1 MGKTKDLTVR
11 SYTLVNMLKQ
21 LATDTANGVT
31 PDPANY
37 SGRGGGDWGG
47 RGRGRGRGG
56 RSSGG
61 RGGRGVGDRGGRYAS
76 CLCWGA
82 FGAIFCG
89 AFSDSTGL
97 SLRFWDMLRLFLCFE
112 RHRDS
117 CKNCLFSVT
126 MYLVRTH
133 RTPDKRRGALEVQL
147 VPRKRPED
155 ALLYDGSLQLPLPV
169 KSKPRARV
177 MPRRVVVFSTVMLEA

>member
-56 RSSGG
+56 GGGGGG
-61 RGGRGVGDRGGRYAS
+61 RGGYSGRGGDRGNYKGGGDRNSGGRFVFRLIWWVWLAFFPWARGYFV
-76 CLCWGA
+76 LGA
-82 FGAIFCG
+82 VNNTCG
-89 AFSDSTGL
+89 FKCYPTA
-97 SLRFWDMLRLFLCFE
+97 
-112 RHRDS
+112 
-117 CKNCLFSVT
+117 K
-126 MYLVRTH
+126 
-133 RTPDKRRGALEVQL
+133 
-147 VPRKRPED
+147 
-155 ALLYDGSLQLPLPV
+155 
-169 KSKPRARV
+169 
-177 MPRRVVVFSTVMLEA
+177 

>member
-56 RSSGG
+56 SG
-61 RGGRGVGDRGGRYAS
+61 RGGRGGGDRGGRCAS
-76 CLCWGA
+76 SLYWNA
-82 FGAIFCG
+82 AAVSRQHFVYRL
-89 AFSDSTGL
+89 TTRLVL
-97 SLRFWDMLRLFLCFE
+97 SLLRKFGGEGGGVPVLVSSWNLKFATLLWGRKSVHFW
-112 RHRDS
+112 
-117 CKNCLFSVT
+117 V
-126 MYLVRTH
+126 
-133 RTPDKRRGALEVQL
+133 
-147 VPRKRPED
+147 
-155 ALLYDGSLQLPLPV
+155 
-169 KSKPRARV
+169 
-177 MPRRVVVFSTVMLEA
+177 